1 VSYPPLPSK
10 KFEPEGKHPIE
21 IALNGLPGGITWLA
35 LILCSFG
42 LIFAPYPLLT
52 VAAVLAFYSA
62 LRFTIAVHA
71 NILGISKIKQAKLIN
86 WRSYHSAHR
95 HKLSWDDVHHL
106 VIVPNY
112 SEPISLLQKTLSNM
126 ALSPEAKHM
135 TVVLAMEEREDG
147 AEQKARQLISEFNH
161 AFARV
166 IYTLHPANIK
176 GELRCKSAN
185 QNWAVRVA
193 RRILVDELD
202 YNPDYIVV
210 TTMDAD
216 TLWHPNYF
224 SALTA
229 YFATDDDRY
238 QQMWQ
243 APIRYH
249 SNVYEIN
256 PLMRIVNAYAT
267 AFELAFLSAGWWL
280 SLPMSSYSMSLR
292 LLEASDYWDTDV
304 IADEWHTYIKAFA
317 ATKGRVL
324 IQPIFLPFLS
334 QATTGKNFWHACI
347 NRYKQSLRHGW
358 GSKELGFAIV
368 TTNRT
373 DAPPLNNA
381 RLIARISHDILLP
394 SAGWI
399 VVTLGAQL
407 PILLHESIREQLLE
421 APFSSASYMLLQF
434 AFILF
439 TLCSVMAWWVDVKN
453 RPERTTPR
461 QWGETILVILGF
473 LTLPLMTF
481 AFVALPLFQAQTKLM
496 FGDELAFQVTKKQ
509 AYEGDGLGEN
519 G

>member
-1 VSYPPLPSK
+1 MLYPHPPNK
-10 KFEPEGKHPIE
+10 KFQSEKHPLE
-21 IALNGLPGGITWLA
+21 TALNGLPGGITWLA

-52 VAAVLAFYSA
+52 AAAVLAFYSA

-71 NILGISKIKQAKLIN
+71 NILGIAKIKQAKQIN
-86 WRSYHSAHR
+86 WRSYYSAHR
-95 HKLSWDDVHHL
+95 YKLAWEDVHHL

-112 SEPISLLQKTLSNM
+112 SEPISLLRQTLSNM
-126 ALSPEAKHM
+126 ALSPEARQM
-135 TVVLAMEEREDG
+135 TVVLAMEERETG
-147 AEQKARQLISEFNH
+147 AEQKAQQLVAEFN
-161 AFARV
+161 ALFARV
-166 IYTLHPANIK
+166 IYTLHPPNIE

-185 QNWAVRVA
+185 QNWGARVA
-193 RRILVDELD
+193 RRLLVDELGYD
-202 YNPDYIVV
+202 PDYIVV

-216 TLWHPNYF
+216 TLWHENYF

-229 YFATDDDRY
+229 YFATEDDRY
-238 QQMWQ
+238 RQMWQ

-249 SNVYEIN
+249 ANVYEIN

-292 LLEASDYWDTDV
+292 LLDASEYWDTDV

-317 ATKGRVL
+317 ATKGQVS

-334 QATTGKNFWHACI
+334 QATTGKNFWHACL
-347 NRYKQSLRHGW
+347 NRYQQSLRHGW
-358 GSKELGFAIV
+358 GSKELGFAIA
-368 TTNRT
+368 TAART

-399 VVTLGAQL
+399 IVTLGAQL
-407 PILLHESIREQLLE
+407 PILLHEPIRQQLFE
-421 APFSSASYMLLQF
+421 APFSSPSYMLLQF

-439 TLCSVMAWWVDVKN
+439 TLCSVVAWWVDVRN
-453 RPERTTPR
+453 RPQRTAPR
-461 QWGETILVILGF
+461 QWGENVLVLLGF
-473 LTLPLMTF
+473 VTLPLMTF
-481 AFVALPLFQAQTKLM
+481 VFVALPLFQAQTKLM
-496 FGDELAFQVTKKQ
+496 MGDELMFQVTKKQ
-509 AYEGDGLGEN
+509 AYEGDGLSEN

>member
-1 VSYPPLPSK
+1 MAYPLLPNDDYQSNR
-10 KFEPEGKHPIE
+10 KHPLE
-21 IALNGLPGGITWLA
+21 NALNGLPGGITWLA
-35 LILCSFG
+35 LILCTFG
-42 LIFAPYPLLT
+42 LIFAPYQLLT
-52 VAAVLAFYSA
+52 AAAVLAFYSA
-62 LRFTIAVHA
+62 LRFTIAVYA
-71 NILGISKIKQAKLIN
+71 NISGIEKIKQAEIIN
-86 WRSYHSAHR
+86 WRSYHGAHR
-95 HKLSWDDVHHL
+95 YKLKWDDVHHM
-106 VIVPNY
+106 VIIPNY
-112 SEPISLLQKTLSNM
+112 SESITLLRKTLSNL
-126 ALSPEAKHM
+126 ALSPETQHM
-135 TVVLAMEEREDG
+135 TVILAMEEREQG
-147 AEQKARQLISEFNH
+147 AEFKAQQLVSEFANL
-161 AFARV
+161 FAHV
-166 IYTLHPANIK
+166 IYTIHPQNIV
-176 GELRCKSAN
+176 GELPCKSAN
-185 QNWAVRVA
+185 QNWAVRMGK
-193 RRILVDELD
+193 RQLVDEWG
-202 YNPDYIVV
+202 YNPDHIVV

-216 TLWHPNYF
+216 TLWHPKYF

-229 YFATDDDRY
+229 YFATDENRY
-238 QQMWQ
+238 QHLWQ

-249 SNVYEIN
+249 ANVYEIN

-292 LLEASDYWDTDV
+292 LLEASGYWDRDV
-304 IADEWHTYIKAFA
+304 IADEWHTYIKAFH
-317 ATKGRVL
+317 ATQGRVL

-334 QATTGKNFWHACI
+334 QATTGKNFWEACI

-358 GSKELGFAIV
+358 GSKELGFAIA
-368 TTNRT
+368 TTTRT
-373 DAPPLNNA
+373 DALALNNA

-407 PILLHESIREQLLE
+407 PVLLHEPIREQLFE
-421 APFSSASYMLLQF
+421 APFSSPSYLLLQF

-461 QWGETILVILGF
+461 KWGESILVILGF

-496 FGDELAFQVTKKQ
+496 LGDELTFQVTTKQ
-509 AYEGDGLGEN
+509 VYEGDGIGEN

>member
-1 VSYPPLPSK
+1 MAYSSSPNDDFESNNKLP
-10 KFEPEGKHPIE
+10 FEN
-21 IALNGLPGGITWLA
+21 ALNGLPGGVTWLA
-35 LILCSFG
+35 LILCTYG
-42 LIFAPYPLLT
+42 LFFAPYPLLT
-52 VAAVLAFYSA
+52 AAAVLAFYSA
-62 LRFTIAVHA
+62 LRFTIAVYA
-71 NILGISKIKQAKLIN
+71 NVSGVGKIKQAEIIN

-95 HKLSWDDVHHL
+95 YKLAWNDVHHM
-106 VIVPNY
+106 VIIPNY
-112 SEPISLLQKTLSNM
+112 SESIDLLRHTLSNL
-126 ALSPEAKHM
+126 ALSPEAQQI
-135 TVVLAMEEREDG
+135 TIVLAMEEREEG
-147 AEQKARQLISEFNH
+147 SEQKAQQLVMEYEQ
-161 AFARV
+161 AFAHV
-166 IYTLHPANIK
+166 IYSIHPQNIPR
-176 GELRCKSAN
+176 ELRCKSAN
-185 QNWAVRVA
+185 QNWAA
-193 RRILVDELD
+193 RFGRRQLVDEWG
-202 YNPDYIVV
+202 YNPDHIVV

-216 TLWHPNYF
+216 TLWHPRYF

-229 YFATDDDRY
+229 YFATDDERY
-238 QQMWQ
+238 QHMWQ

-292 LLEASDYWDTDV
+292 LLEASNYWDTDV

-317 ATKGRVL
+317 STKGRVL

-334 QATTGKNFWHACI
+334 QATTGKNFWQACI

-358 GSKELGFAIV
+358 GSKELGFAIA

-407 PILLHESIREQLLE
+407 PILLHEPIREQLFE
-421 APFSSASYMLLQF
+421 APFSSPSYLLLQF

-453 RPERTTPR
+453 RPERKTPR
-461 QWGETILVILGF
+461 KWGESILVILGF

-496 FGDELAFQVTKKQ
+496 FGDELTFQVTQKQ
-509 AYEGDGLGEN
+509 AYEGD
-519 G
+519 